1 MLLKTQEILLETQ
14 GNLFKTQDT
23 GAFEHN
29 QAPKNRTNKKPALTH
44 KTDFVSVLPCPEKAQ
59 KIPVIYRRM
68 KSRVKPMFGG
78 LEVQMKHLYVSP

>member
-29 QAPKNRTNKKPALTH
+29 QAPKNRTNKKPDLNGSLAVTRFAILLI
-44 KTDFVSVLPCPEKAQ
+44 V
-59 KIPVIYRRM
+59 M
-68 KSRVKPMFGG
+68 N
-78 LEVQMKHLYVSP
+78 

>member
-29 QAPKNRTNKKPALTH
+29 QAPKNRTNKKP
-44 KTDFVSVLPCPEKAQ
+44 VLRGTWLNEMVVTNLLLPLL
-59 KIPVIYRRM
+59 RN
-68 KSRVKPMFGG
+68 
-78 LEVQMKHLYVSP
+78 

>member
-29 QAPKNRTNKKPALTH
+29 QAPKNRTNKKPALYILLNP
-44 KTDFVSVLPCPEKAQ
+44 F
-59 KIPVIYRRM
+59 RW
-68 KSRVKPMFGG
+68 
-78 LEVQMKHLYVSP
+78 

>member
-29 QAPKNRTNKKPALTH
+29 QAPKNRTNKKPEIDRYSHLFTKSQQSSLNFRPDLFEPQYEQNIVPFTH
-44 KTDFVSVLPCPEKAQ
+44 CAVLLHA
-59 KIPVIYRRM
+59 
-68 KSRVKPMFGG
+68 
-78 LEVQMKHLYVSP
+78 

>member
-29 QAPKNRTNKKPALTH
+29 QAPKNRTNKKPGINKLGIQGVSSALGPH
-44 KTDFVSVLPCPEKAQ
+44 RAKL
-59 KIPVIYRRM
+59 
-68 KSRVKPMFGG
+68 
-78 LEVQMKHLYVSP
+78 

>member
-29 QAPKNRTNKKPALTH
+29 QAPKNRTNKKPGL
-44 KTDFVSVLPCPEKAQ
+44 
-59 KIPVIYRRM
+59 M
-68 KSRVKPMFGG
+68 KRNM
-78 LEVQMKHLYVSP
+78 